1 MFEFRKQIITWLIC
15 GLTFVGLVSDVV
27 HAQNSSTPIVPK
39 PLTSVEKKL
48 TSKDIPRLNA
58 ETISIPLNKA
68 HFIQLPEPIRDVI
81 IANPNIADVLV
92 KTPNNLYL
100 IGKAL
105 GRTNVFLLGADGQI
119 TRHIVI
125 DVESD
130 IIAARKAIKSLL
142 PDANVDVKGIGDSLV
157 LTGTVRSANES
168 EDAATVARRFVEQ
181 DSNVI
186 NMLRILKDL
195 QVLLQVRVA
204 EMQRTTI
211 KNLSAST
218 SSAVFCKSISM
229 VNVKSC
235 PA

>member
-1 MFEFRKQIITWLIC
+1 MNMFEIFCFLFRFRKQIITWPIF
-15 GLTFVGLVSDVV
+15 GLTFAVLVSGVV
-27 HAQNSSTPIVPK
+27 YAQNSSTTIVPE
-39 PLTSVEKKL
+39 PLTSVEKKSP
-48 TSKDIPRLNA
+48 SKDIPTLNA

-68 HFIQLPEPIRDVI
+68 HFIQLLEPIRDVI

-92 KTPNNLYL
+92 KTPNDLYL

-157 LTGTVRSANES
+157 LTGSVRSANES
-168 EDAATVARRFVEQ
+168 VDAATVARRFVEQ
-181 DSNVI
+181 DNNVI

-195 QVLLQVRVA
+195 QVLLQVLLPSFFNIVPYCRIIFHLV
-204 EMQRTTI
+204 
-211 KNLSAST
+211 S
-218 SSAVFCKSISM
+218 
-229 VNVKSC
+229 
-235 PA
+235 